1 MLQLERAKAAA
12 EQEGVSVEVLVILD
26 RANAETVEF
35 FDRASDDWNLI
46 NVDFGNLG
54 RSRNEGV
61 RLACG
66 RWIAFLDADDLFSA
80 NWLASAFSASERDK
94 RLIAWHTE
102 WDIYFGS
109 EEFIAHNSDMD
120 NIHISKKDLICINLW
135 SALCF
140 APKELFIL
148 TPYAQTYHL
157 GQIGYEDW
165 AWNMAVVEDGHD
177 TNHCPIR
184 VIS

>member
-1 MLQLERAKAAA
+1 M
-12 EQEGVSVEVLVILD
+12 
-26 RANAETVEF
+26 
-35 FDRASDDWNLI
+35 
-46 NVDFGNLG
+46 
-54 RSRNEGV
+54 

-165 AWNMAVVEDGHD
+165 AWNMAVMGWGAIHKTVPNTCHF
-177 TNHCPIR
+177 IR
-184 VIS
+184 RKNVGSLNVVTDAAKCIPWPSDFLVKTLRQRAAN